1 MSYIAPFANK
11 RLQIAEIRLS
21 GSPAANGYF
30 TFHSLIDD
38 TFDTAPTG
46 LNSAT
51 LTLPAGNY
59 IFRAFMDI
67 TRSSTNDNY
76 VFKWEAGG
84 TLIGVEGRTA
94 IADNIRSD
102 AAEVPHDSTSSIS
115 LKLKCTSIEG
125 SAPTLTSESRA
136 FIWRVSN

>member
-30 TFHSLIDD
+30 TFHSIIDD
-38 TFDTAPTG
+38 TFDASPTG
-46 LNSAT
+46 LSSDT
-51 LTLPAGNY
+51 LSLSAGNY

-76 VFKWEAGG
+76 VFKWEVGG
-84 TLIGVEGRTA
+84 SLIGVEGRTA

-102 AAEVPHDSTSSIS
+102 AAEVPYDSTSSII
-115 LKLKCTSIEG
+115 LKLKCTSVEG
-125 SAPTLTSESRA
+125 SAPTLTSESRCY
-136 FIWRVSN
+136 IWRVSN